1 MSVIRQSMSQLTD
14 IQTISVPWSKVI
26 GISAAILMGVFI
38 IYAVGFASPEVIHN
52 AAHDG
57 RHGLAFP
64 CH

>member
-1 MSVIRQSMSQLTD
+1 MSAIRESRSQFTH

-38 IYAVGFASPEVIHN
+38 IYAVGFASPEIIHN
-52 AAHDG
+52 AAHDV

>member
-1 MSVIRQSMSQLTD
+1 MSAIRQSMSQLTD
-14 IQTISVPWSKVI
+14 IQMTSVPWSKVI
-26 GISAAILMGVFI
+26 GISAAIVMGVFI
-38 IYAVGFASPEVIHN
+38 IYAVGFASPDIIHN

>member
-1 MSVIRQSMSQLTD
+1 MSAIRQSPSQLTD
-14 IQTISVPWSKVI
+14 IQANSIPWSKVI

-38 IYAVGFASPEVIHN
+38 LYAVGFASPEIIHN

>member
-1 MSVIRQSMSQLTD
+1 MSAIRQSMSQLTD
-14 IQTISVPWSKVI
+14 IRTIPVPWLKVT
-26 GISAAILMGVFI
+26 GVGVAILMGVFI
-38 IYAVGFASPEVIHN
+38 IYAVGFASPEIIHN